1 MDTEEFDDRLD
12 AAASIRRGATRLAQ
26 RLRAER
32 PPGALSAN
40 KLSVLS
46 YLGRHGPGTPG
57 EIAAAEHQHP
67 QSLTRVFAELELA
80 GLVSRSRSDRDGRA
94 AVLTLRP
101 EGQKALARDM
111 AQRDAWLAEALGTL
125 TPAETGLLE
134 IAAGLM
140 ERIAGIP
147 AVEAARYGETA

>member
-1 MDTEEFDDRLD
+1 VDTGQSQHRPDP
-12 AAASIRRGATRLAQ
+12 AAGIRRGATRLAQ

-46 YLGRHGPGTPG
+46 HLYRHGPSTPG

-80 GLVSRSRSDRDGRA
+80 GLVSRSRSERDGRA

-101 EGQKALARDM
+101 AGHDALTRDM

-125 TPAETGLLE
+125 TAAEADLLG

-140 ERIAGIP
+140 EGIADIP
-147 AVEAARYGETA
+147 AAEAAGYSKTA